1 MLTIGEFSKISRVSA
16 KTLRYYDEI
25 GLFKPGYVSDFS
37 GYRYYRVSQLRDI
50 LLISKLKQYQFT
62 LPEIARIL
70 SKDDAA
76 YLKEAIN
83 QKRIELQRQIR
94 EQESVLLQMEEDLKR
109 IERCDSIMEINYL
122 IKTVSFQPKT
132 IFSLRR
138 RMGVKDFPRAY
149 GDLFAEMERN
159 KVKPC
164 GPLLTVYHDSEFNHD
179 ATDIEVGAE
188 VPQDSACTVRKL
200 DPGLCCFATHVG
212 PYENFNQCY
221 TALMEWIDR
230 EGYTI
235 SGPPF
240 ELYIKGYDDNVAPE
254 EFVTEVY
261 FPIKK

>member
-37 GYRYYRVSQLRDI
+37 GYRYYQVSQLRDI
-50 LLISKLKQYQFT
+50 LLISKLKQYHFT
-62 LPEIARIL
+62 LPEIAIIL
-70 SKDDAA
+70 SKGNAA
-76 YLKEAIN
+76 YLKDSIN
-83 QKRIELQRQIR
+83 QKRIELQKQIH
-94 EQESVLLQMEEDLKR
+94 EQESVLLQMEEDIKR
-109 IERCDSIMEINYL
+109 IERCDSIMEINYV
-122 IKTVSFQPKT
+122 INTVQFQPKT
-132 IFSLRR
+132 IFSMRR
-138 RMGVKDFPRAY
+138 RMGVKDFQAAY
-149 GDLFAEMERN
+149 GNLFAEMERN

-179 ATDIEVGAE
+179 DTDIEVGAE
-188 VPQDSACTVRKL
+188 VPEGSAGTVRKL

-221 TALMEWIDR
+221 TALVEWIDR

-240 ELYIKGYDDNVAPE
+240 ELYIKGGNNEVSPD